1 MLRWLDRAVEALLG
15 LIALALAGTAFSQ
28 VVARYAFASAFTWVL
43 ELDVLLLVWLTLLSG
58 YVGVRRGAHMASDFA
73 LGRLSPAARR
83 RIAIVSQLLCA
94 AFVALAG
101 WKSLEIVDAMQGM
114 AFASIPVG
122 QPAMYWSLPVGM
134 GLMLLAIAAEIVR
147 LARGGSRNERR

>member
-1 MLRWLDRAVEALLG
+1 MLRLLDRAVES
-15 LIALALAGTAFSQ
+15 ALALLSLLLIATAFAQ
-28 VVARYAFASAFTWVL
+28 VVARYALSRPFTWVL

-73 LGRLSPAARR
+73 LNRLAAAARR

-101 WKSLEIVDAMQGM
+101 WKSFEIVDAMQGM

-134 GLMLLAIAAEIVR
+134 GLMLLAIVAEIARLVR
-147 LARGGSRNERR
+147 RKER